1 MSLMRRI
8 PSRAPSSED
17 GTEAFTSRPPT
28 HRPMEQGV
36 QGGGL
41 RPSVGLASILT
52 FLGIWLITLGV
63 IDIIWGAVDNGLHAN
78 FRGMITMGTLG
89 ESGEYLREADR
100 LGQALMIGIG
110 SGLTLIGV
118 ISIRSQFNG
127 GFVGWVRSMLFNPL
141 WASLLSID
149 EERGAIGMLAAWL
162 IIGGLSF
169 QIVWN
174 LLNWTWV
181 DPGVYAVSAP
191 MILFGCAL
199 AAFASTEH
207 DEESGKGAS
216 V

>member
-1 MSLMRRI
+1 
-8 PSRAPSSED
+8 
-17 GTEAFTSRPPT
+17 
-28 HRPMEQGV
+28 MELDV
-36 QGGGL
+36 QSGSL

-52 FLGIWLITLGV
+52 FFGIWLTVLGI
-63 IDIIWGAVDNGLHAN
+63 IDVIWGAVANGLHAN
-78 FRGMITMGTLG
+78 FVGMITMGTLG

-110 SGLTLIGV
+110 VGLMLIGV
-118 ISIRSQFNG
+118 ISIRVQFDG
-127 GFVGWVRSMLFNPL
+127 GFVGWMRSLLFNPL

-149 EERGAIGMLAAWL
+149 EERGATGMLAAWL

-199 AAFASTEH
+199 AAFTSVER
-207 DEESGKGAS
+207 DEDSEKGIS